1 MGEDSQRKALSTNDD
16 ALATLAKSGDDTA
29 LADLIERYA
38 PLVRVKARGF
48 AKGTLDSDDLFQE
61 GMVALLKAV
70 RNYRSD
76 AQSSF
81 RTFASVCIV
90 NKMLSAL
97 TAHMRQKNAPMRGY
111 ISLDESEVSENSL
124 VVSRG
129 QTDPEL
135 LVIQSEEAA
144 IRNRCIETLLSPFE
158 RQVLRLYLSSYSY
171 DEMSRSLGSTAK
183 AVDNALQR
191 VRRKLRNVFEDSAD
205 NIV

>member
-1 MGEDSQRKALSTNDD
+1 MGEDSQEKTLSKNDD
-16 ALATLAKSGDDTA
+16 VLASLAKSGDDTA
-29 LADLIERYA
+29 LVDLIERYA
-38 PLVRVKARGF
+38 PFVRAKARSF
-48 AKGTLDSDDLFQE
+48 AKGTLDVDDLFQE

-70 RNYRSD
+70 RYYRSD

-81 RTFASVCIV
+81 RTFASVCIA
-90 NKMLSAL
+90 NKMLSVL

-111 ISLDESEVSENSL
+111 ISLDESEVSEDSL
-124 VVSRG
+124 AVSRG

-144 IRNRCIETLLSPFE
+144 LRNRCIETLLSPFE

-171 DEMSRSLGSTAK
+171 DEMSQSLGSTAK

-191 VRRKLRNVFEDSAD
+191 VRRKLRNVFNDSAD